1 MLTPQKKGRVGGGG
15 WPEGDDLVTEDEA
28 SRPQV
33 LALEDQ
39 GHGHNHDHDLVL
51 AATTFAENKK

>member
-1 MLTPQKKGRVGGGG
+1 MVTSEDKASQPQVQ
-15 WPEGDDLVTEDEA
+15 ETEDGA

-51 AATTFAENKK
+51 AATTFVENRN